1 MFRNNE
7 LFETMSDKMD
17 DDFNKTAK
25 KMVTIAIIG
34 NFIILSLVAL
44 FIIGLLYLIKVW
56 FFGGF

>member
-1 MFRNNE
+1 MFGDNDT
-7 LFETMSDKMD
+7 FETMSDKMD

-25 KMVTIAIIG
+25 KMAIIAIIG
-34 NFIILSLVAL
+34 NFIIFGLVAA

>member
-7 LFETMSDKMD
+7 TFETMSDKMD

-25 KMVTIAIIG
+25 KMAIVAIIG
-34 NFIILSLVAL
+34 NFIILGLVAL
-44 FIIGLLYLIKVW
+44 FIMGLLYLIKVW